1 MENPQEIAHLFARY
15 WNEYNAVKL
24 AGLFAE
30 DADFINVTGLWWKNR
45 KSIEK
50 AHDYGLRVIFS
61 SSTLTVER
69 TKLKML
75 GESAAVVIARMH
87 LKGQSDLAEEKP
99 GDRRTLF
106 TFVLEKKGD
115 HWICVSAQNNDIT
128 PGAETHIKNSD
139 GGLKPVSYR

>member
-1 MENPQEIAHLFARY
+1 MENPQEIADLFARY
-15 WNEYNAVKL
+15 WNEYDAVKL

-50 AHDYGLRVIFS
+50 AHDYGLKVIFS

-69 TKLKML
+69 TKLKLL

-87 LKGQSDLAEEKP
+87 LKEQTALNSEKP
-99 GDRRTLF
+99 EDRKTLF
-106 TFVLEKKGD
+106 TFVLEKRESQ
-115 HWICVSAQNNDIT
+115 WICVSAQNNDIT
-128 PGAETHIKNSD
+128 PGAETHINTSD
-139 GGLKPVSYR
+139 GKLKPVSYR